1 MKNSKQPLQELDLST
16 YLAIGTAGK
25 LIYGGVALVI
35 TRKVI
40 KFFGSKIQNGKD
52 FWSIL
57 RDPRKLFRAGVTDD
71 EARALYAN
79 KGAALV
85 DLGRQFSK
93 DVYKKVKE
101 GKITPEEAVNQLDG
115 IIPDSDKQAW
125 LTKFKAMSP
134 GKTAASTIK
143 PAVKYTKVSG
153 SLLPMDD
160 KFKQAV
166 IKTFGPEANI
176 GKLYTS
182 YRGAF
187 ESNSLAI
194 PFKNKSV
201 FPSKQEWLEATGYKP
216 KNAVISLND
225 KLIAQTNAYNWQKF
239 IWTLYR

>member
-25 LIYGGVALVI
+25 LIYGGVALVV

-115 IIPDSDKQAW
+115 IIPDSDKQTW
-125 LTKFKAMSP
+125 LRKFKDMAP
-134 GKTAASTIK
+134 GKAAASTIK
-143 PAVKYTKVSG
+143 PVVKYTKVVG
-153 SLLPMDD
+153 SKLPPDA
-160 KFKQAV
+160 KFQQAV
-166 IKTFGPEANI
+166 IKSYGHGADVS
-176 GKLYTS
+176 KLYLA
-182 YRGAF
+182 YQKALD
-187 ESNSLAI
+187 SNKLAI
-194 PFKNKSV
+194 PFKNRSV
-201 FPSKQEWLEATGYKP
+201 FPSKQEWLEATGYRP
-216 KNAVISLND
+216 KNAVMSLND
-225 KLIAQTNAYNWQKF
+225 KIMAEIAAYNWHKF